1 MRPISAGVD
10 ALKQALRARAATPA
24 EIGRMARVCHVEAV
38 VRPYLEALG

>member
-1 MRPISAGVD
+1 METAVD

-24 EIGRMARVCHVEAV
+24 EIVRMARVCRVEAL